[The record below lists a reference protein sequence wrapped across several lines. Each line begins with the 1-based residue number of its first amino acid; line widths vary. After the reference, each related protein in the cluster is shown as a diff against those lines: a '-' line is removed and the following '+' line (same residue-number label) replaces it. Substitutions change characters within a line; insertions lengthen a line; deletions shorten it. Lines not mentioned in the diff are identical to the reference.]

1 MDRNAV
7 YWGVA
12 PYPEGHEGFA
22 PYSEWTQAHARDL
35 GEKDFSA
42 ILKEA
47 REWLRAPV
55 LSKSIEGIERDTQL
69 RAALD
74 LSIRTYDDGRYS
86 VGLHPQQYNQLL
98 ARLAGKSEEETLITV
113 RGANTHDSV
122 YVAAGEKPMSASVE
136 IRKFA
141 STVATSNPDVAY
153 DLVSLADRLAQDEQ
167 QQSQQSQEQK
177 QAGEVPPQF
186 KEHMKEKK
194 EEGQGQQDQG
204 QEQQKQAS
212 SYRTLKAA
220 ILNTA
225 KANPAIR
232 NALLPVLQ
240 TIKQLG

>member
-1 MDRNAV
+1 MDRSAV

-22 PYSEWTQAHARDL
+22 PYPEWTQAHARDL
-35 GEKDFSA
+35 GEKDFSS
-42 ILKEA
+42 ILKAA

-55 LSKSIEGIERDTQL
+55 LSKSVEGIERDAQL

-74 LSIRTYDDGRYS
+74 LALRTHDEGRYS
-86 VGLHPQQYNQLL
+86 VGLHPQLYNQLL
-98 ARLAGKSEEETLITV
+98 ARLAGKSEKETLMTV
-113 RGANTHDSV
+113 RGSNTHDSV
-122 YVAAGEKPMSASVE
+122 YVDAGEKPMSASAE

-141 STVATSNPDVAY
+141 SNVATSHPDVAY

-167 QQSQQSQEQK
+167 QSQQQSQEQK

-194 EEGQGQQDQG
+194 EEGQDQGQG

-220 ILNTA
+220 VLNTA

-232 NALLPVLQ
+232 NALMPILQ